1 MTTFGKSAPYL
12 GGIQGLN
19 HPAVGAGS
27 CMLTPTQQ
35 FIRPAI
41 GGRKRV
47 RKTCKQKKQQ
57 KKQQKQQSQ
66 QSGGFLPSIGEPFVA
81 AVSKYVAPLALY
93 GIYKF
98 LNGKK
103 TRKASRKSRRV

>member
-1 MTTFGKSAPYL
+1 MTTFGQSAPYL

-19 HPAVGAGS
+19 QPAVGAGS

-57 KKQQKQQSQ
+57 KKQKQQKQQKQ

-81 AVSKYVAPLALY
+81 AVGKYVAPLALY

-103 TRKASRKSRRV
+103 TRKAKRRRV

>member
-1 MTTFGKSAPYL
+1 MTTFGQSAPYL

-19 HPAVGAGS
+19 QPAAGAGS

-41 GGRKRV
+41 GGKR
-47 RKTCKQKKQQ
+47 RTQKKQQ
-57 KKQQKQQSQ
+57 KRKQKKQ

-81 AVSKYVAPLALY
+81 AVGQYVAPLALY

-98 LNGKK
+98 LNSQK
-103 TRKASRKSRRV
+103 TRKTSKRRRV